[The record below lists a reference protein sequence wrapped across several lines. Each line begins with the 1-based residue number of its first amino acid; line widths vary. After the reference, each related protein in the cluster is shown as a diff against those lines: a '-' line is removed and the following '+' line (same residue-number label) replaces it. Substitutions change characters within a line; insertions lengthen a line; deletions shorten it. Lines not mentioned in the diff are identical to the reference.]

1 MPMSPTQLA
10 ALMSA
15 FPGQWS
21 SGGLLPDAHHQLRR
35 VLDLWREAAGEAL
48 PDARALTPSL
58 LKPVL
63 PDVHIYD
70 VRPEAPRYVV
80 RLVGTRMT
88 GHLGPGITGRPVG
101 DIAAE
106 GLRLAVTGL
115 LSVVEKTSAPLHL
128 KAPRAVALP
137 NGGHRQLESL
147 WLPCAA
153 NGAVIDRIVAVS
165 LVGEAANA

>member
-1 MPMSPTQLA
+1 MSPSQLA

-21 SGGLLPDAHHQLRR
+21 SGELLPIAHHQLRR
-35 VLDLWREAAGEAL
+35 VLEIWRESAAADGL
-48 PDARALTPSL
+48 PDPRALTPNL

-70 VRPEAPRYVV
+70 VRSDAPRFVV

-88 GHLGPGITGRPVG
+88 GHLGPGMTGRPVG
-101 DIAAE
+101 EIAAE
-106 GLRLAVTGL
+106 ELRLAVTGL
-115 LSVVEKTSAPLHL
+115 LSVVEKSRAPMHL
-128 KAPRAVALP
+128 KAPRAVALA
-137 NGGHRQLESL
+137 NGSHRPLESL

-153 NGAVIDRIVAVS
+153 GGVTIDRIVAIS
-165 LVGEAANA
+165 LVGEAAYA